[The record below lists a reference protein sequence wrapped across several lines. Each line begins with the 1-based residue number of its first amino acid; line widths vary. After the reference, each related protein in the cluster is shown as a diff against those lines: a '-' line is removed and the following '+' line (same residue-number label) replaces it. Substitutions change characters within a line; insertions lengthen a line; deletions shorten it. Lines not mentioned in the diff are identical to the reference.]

1 MHCYIIH
8 RMRYI
13 ALLMCLFMQIS
24 VDAQSVQKLVAGRV
38 LDKESSERN
47 GKQQDTTDIP
57 FKNCDRWN
65 IAHK

>member
-1 MHCYIIH
+1 
-8 RMRYI
+8 
-13 ALLMCLFMQIS
+13 MCLFMQIS